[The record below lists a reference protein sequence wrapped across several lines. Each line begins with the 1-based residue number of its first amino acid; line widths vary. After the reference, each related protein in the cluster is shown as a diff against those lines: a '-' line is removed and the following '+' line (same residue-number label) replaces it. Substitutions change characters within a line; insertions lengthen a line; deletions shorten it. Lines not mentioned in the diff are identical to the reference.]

1 MATGTKKPKAKA
13 TTKPTQQ
20 PDFKHGD
27 RVAGE
32 LTTKVY
38 TKEYP
43 SRQAR
48 MRDQMRVHM
57 SSFSSYDRFPEPVY
71 VGDPEYEDGWQMRV
85 ERKGSEEFF
94 NVVVP
99 PYKVGNKWHMT
110 IANNSTAEH
119 EVDCEDFHLVG
130 ERQPPKKIEPSFEE
144 KLLKRV
150 KKESK
155 KMSKAAIVTAIVL
168 GVIGVFF
175 LWIVGNFN
183 SLVTMN
189 EDVDNSWSK
198 VETTYQRRFD
208 LIGNLVESVKGS
220 QLQEQEVFKA
230 IANARSQ
237 YQAAQ
242 QSGNEN
248 AQAQAASSVE
258 TNLALVPRLQEAY
271 PELKSNQNVQN
282 LMKELTGT
290 EDGIATARNTYNDV
304 VTNYNKGVQSFPK
317 VIFASLFGY
326 KERAQFK
333 ANAAAATAPTVN
345 FTSPAVQS
353 SPVPKAAN

>member
-1 MATGTKKPKAKA
+1 MAGKKVVKTPVEK
-13 TTKPTQQ
+13 

-32 LTTKVY
+32 LTTRVY
-38 TKEYP
+38 SKAYT
-43 SRQAR
+43 SRNQSYNER
-48 MRDQMRVHM
+48 MREQLMHSDPYMRNE
-57 SSFSSYDRFPEPVY
+57 YLGRQLIPQY
-71 VGDPEYEDGWQMRV
+71 VGDPDYEDGWSLKV

-94 NVVVP
+94 YVKVP
-99 PYKVGNKWHMT
+99 PYKVGDSWHMT
-110 IANNSTAEH
+110 IANDDTAEH
-119 EVDCEDFHLVG
+119 EVDCADFHLVG
-130 ERQPPKKIEPSFEE
+130 ERQPPKKPEPSLEE
-144 KLLKRV
+144 KVLKKLR
-150 KKESK
+150 KESK

-168 GVIGVFF
+168 GIIGVFF
-175 LWIVGNFN
+175 LWIIANFN

-198 VETTYQRRFD
+198 VETSYQRRFD

-230 IANARSQ
+230 IANARIQ
-237 YQAAQ
+237 YKSAQ
-242 QSGNEN
+242 QNGDEN
-248 AQAQAASSVE
+248 GQAQAASTVE
-258 TNLALVPRLQEAY
+258 TNVALIPRLQEAY

-282 LMKELTGT
+282 LMTELTGT
-290 EDGIATARNTYNDV
+290 EDGIADARNKYNDV

-353 SPVPKAAN
+353 SPVPQASN